1 MKNVSMWYQKKPI
14 PQLSIFIQSINNY
27 VQINTYWR
35 YIVRIMPSNIL
46 LLASIFFFLTS
57 QAVSLIT
64 DKKRQERKYTN
75 KKGNIPTRKKNIPTR
90 RGIYRQERKIYQQ
103 EEKITIR
110 TIIIDISINKY
121 IFIY

>member
-1 MKNVSMWYQKKPI
+1 
-14 PQLSIFIQSINNY
+14 
-27 VQINTYWR
+27 
-35 YIVRIMPSNIL
+35 MP
-46 LLASIFFFLTS
+46 
-57 QAVSLIT
+57 VSLIT
-64 DKKRQERKYTN
+64 DKKRQEGKHTD

-121 IFIY
+121 IFIYEFIYVSIFHSS